1 MSRRSPASLSDGIN
15 NLASPDRAIAHVS
28 KPPSEVCQRP
38 EEKLSEADFGSRSQN
53 RWNGFSEVFGILLP
67 SAYSPYLYL
76 FAFASSPSP
85 FLLRFLILL

>member
-38 EEKLSEADFGSRSQN
+38 EEKLSEADFGSKSQN
-53 RWNGFSEVFGILLP
+53 RWNGFSSGLWHT
-67 SAYSPYLYL
+67 SAERLQPVSIPLRLRL
-76 FAFASSPSP
+76 FSFVS
-85 FLLRFLILL
+85 